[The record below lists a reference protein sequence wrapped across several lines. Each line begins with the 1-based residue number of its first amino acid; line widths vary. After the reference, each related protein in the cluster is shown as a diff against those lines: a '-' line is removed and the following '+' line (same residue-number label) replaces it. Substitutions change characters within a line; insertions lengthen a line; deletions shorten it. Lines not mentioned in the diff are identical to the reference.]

1 VTGLLYSKSL
11 FWRSVKTRALRQ
23 SPLIPR
29 VARRAREG
37 DGVADSGETGGLGE
51 GAPGE
56 RPGPTLPALRGKSP
70 GIFTEEVKE

>member
-1 VTGLLYSKSL
+1 MVNQTRSL
-11 FWRSVKTRALRQ
+11 EFMST
-23 SPLIPR
+23 PR
-29 VARRAREG
+29 VAGRSWERDA
-37 DGVADSGETGGLGE
+37 VAEFGKTGGAGE